1 MTPTRLQLQRWQSLT
16 GDQRE
21 RVLAHGPL
29 AIHAAM
35 ASGGGRHFEDM
46 KALTDAVRAHLPQ
59 CASIAVKGSRFMRM
73 EQVVEALTA
82 TSANETEGAH
92 AA

>member
-1 MTPTRLQLQRWQSLT
+1 
-16 GDQRE
+16 
-21 RVLAHGPL
+21 
-29 AIHAAM
+29 
-35 ASGGGRHFEDM
+35 M